1 MEDNT
6 WIPEERNFDFNLWKL
21 RHQLA
26 QKDQLF
32 IDSSNTSPEMSINY
46 QTYLS
51 LIYGTGANMP
61 SSQATPPGMTFANF
75 QEKDFKELHTMSQMS
90 MGSSIP
96 NMGSGSLGNMGGS
109 LANSPIP
116 GHEKEHELEAA
127 ELRILNFELQRRDNI
142 IFHQQNRIME
152 LEKALAMDKSVM
164 ESMFSKFHRADP
176 IPATLPKWAIS
187 KTSRYW
193 SEDEHQKF
201 LEAVEKFGIKNSKS
215 IAEHVGSR
223 TATQVRTHAQ
233 KYYKKR
239 SKERSDT
246 DVDQKMHSKP
256 TISNLRTSTK
266 SENVDS
272 SKNSD
277 GLDSESSSSTESAF
291 QPTKK
296 GMGNSFSVKKE
307 EKDSMDSGD
316 EECSRSKKRRIG
328 SGMTVNTLDMPD
340 FAMES
345 VDRMFNLEDF

>member
-1 MEDNT
+1 
-6 WIPEERNFDFNLWKL
+6 
-21 RHQLA
+21 
-26 QKDQLF
+26 
-32 IDSSNTSPEMSINY
+32 
-46 QTYLS
+46 
-51 LIYGTGANMP
+51 LIYGNGTNMP
-61 SSQATPPGMTFANF
+61 SPQATPPGMNSFGNF
-75 QEKDFKELHTMSQMS
+75 QTEKDFKELHSMSQMS
-90 MGSSIP
+90 MVPSMANIGGSLA
-96 NMGSGSLGNMGGS
+96 NMGGSLTNMGGS
-109 LANSPIP
+109 LANVGGSLANSSMP
-116 GHEKEHELEAA
+116 GHEKEHEMEAA

-246 DVDQKMHSKP
+246 DVDQKPSKS
-256 TISNLRTSTK
+256 TISNLRTSSK

-272 SKNSD
+272 SKNPDALESD
-277 GLDSESSSSTESAF
+277 SSSTSVESAF
-291 QPTKK
+291 QSIKK
-296 GMGNSFSVKKE
+296 GTISSFSVKKE
-307 EKDSMDSGD
+307 EKESMDSGD
-316 EECSRSKKRRIG
+316 EECTRSKKRRIG